1 MRSATSAQLPR
12 HSQAFAAGQL
22 SLDKVSAI
30 TRVATAADEQIWL
43 ELARQASGAQ
53 LARICR
59 EYRRATRADAPTQ
72 ATAHLAARGLFTHWD
87 DEGMLHLRA
96 ALPPDDGALVLAA
109 LESVAGPRPM
119 ASPTADDAPGCDAVA
134 DPAEDPGAARRA
146 DALVALCEQALAV
159 RDVSPEATALATRRM
174 VVHVDVGVLT
184 GEDPEGRCHLED
196 GPALSAA
203 AALRLG
209 CDAEIVA
216 VTERDGLPIDAG
228 RSRRIV
234 STRLRRAV
242 QARDRSCRFP
252 GCAVPARRTHAHHID
267 HWAAGGRTE
276 LGNLVS
282 LCGFHHRRL
291 HDGAFRIRSGSGAG
305 TYAFEAADGRPIGPD
320 GRRAARVEG
329 AVELLRR
336 TTGARARID
345 ATTPRAGDA
354 GGPLDLDHTI
364 WVTTHACELAQV
376 RAGPQPGG

>member
-1 MRSATSAQLPR
+1 M
-12 HSQAFAAGQL
+12 
-22 SLDKVSAI
+22 
-30 TRVATAADEQIWL
+30 
-43 ELARQASGAQ
+43 
-53 LARICR
+53 
-59 EYRRATRADAPTQ
+59 
-72 ATAHLAARGLFTHWD
+72 
-87 DEGMLHLRA
+87 
-96 ALPPDDGALVLAA
+96 
-109 LESVAGPRPM
+109 
-119 ASPTADDAPGCDAVA
+119 
-134 DPAEDPGAARRA
+134 
-146 DALVALCEQALAV
+146 
-159 RDVSPEATALATRRM
+159 
-174 VVHVDVGVLT
+174 
-184 GEDPEGRCHLED
+184 
-196 GPALSAA
+196 
-203 AALRLG
+203 
-209 CDAEIVA
+209 
-216 VTERDGLPIDAG
+216 TERDGLPIDAG

-276 LGNLVS
+276 LANLVS

-345 ATTPRAGDA
+345 DTTPRAGDA

-364 WVTTHACELAQV
+364 WVTAYACELAQA
-376 RAGPQPGG
+376 RAGPHPEG